1 MVGVAGEVSERLK
14 ERDWKSRKR
23 VTVSGVRIPPSPLTV
38 CVCSVR
44 TACEAKR
51 VAGGLGKVGGDSG
64 GGRGLGIP
72 DLRDMGIV
80 AIGAALGG
88 VLRFVV
94 AGAATS
100 LFVRGAA
107 EAAAPGATLWGAM
120 PWGTLVV
127 NVTGCLII
135 GAIVPLLPGVD
146 DPRGAW
152 RLLIVVG
159 ILGGYTTLSAFAM
172 ETYRL
177 IRADQAGVA
186 ALYMLFTNAGAMI
199 AITLGVLIGRAIARG
214 G

>member
-1 MVGVAGEVSERLK
+1 M
-14 ERDWKSRKR
+14 
-23 VTVSGVRIPPSPLTV
+23 
-38 CVCSVR
+38 
-44 TACEAKR
+44 
-51 VAGGLGKVGGDSG
+51 
-64 GGRGLGIP
+64 P

-94 AGAATS
+94 AGAVTS

-107 EAAAPGATLWGAM
+107 EAATTLGATLLGAM

-127 NVTGCLII
+127 NVTGCFVI
-135 GAIVPLLPGVD
+135 GAILPLLPGVD

-159 ILGGYTTLSAFAM
+159 ILGGYTTLSAFAL

-177 IRADQAGVA
+177 IRADQAGAA
-186 ALYMLFTNAGAMI
+186 ALYMLLTNAGAMI
-199 AITLGVLIGRAIARG
+199 AITLGVLLGRAIVR
-214 G
+214 